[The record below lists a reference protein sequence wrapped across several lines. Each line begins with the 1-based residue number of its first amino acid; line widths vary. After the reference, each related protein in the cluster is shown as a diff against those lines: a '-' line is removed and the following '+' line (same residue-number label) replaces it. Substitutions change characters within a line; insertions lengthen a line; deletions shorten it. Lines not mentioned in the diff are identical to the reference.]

1 MRTLTRMI
9 ILAIICGIA
18 GAVVFGFL
26 EMPHGALLGAVGI
39 FGGLIGGGLLGLVL
53 GLVPLEVWGAV
64 GALMEGL
71 AAIGDCCS
79 IFGVFFLGFA
89 ALIGTLI
96 FSHNFLLSALVS
108 IGTMAALI
116 GVLAV
121 GIWVDRMSHPVG
133 VAGRCKW

>member
-9 ILAIICGIA
+9 ILAIICGII
-18 GAVVFGFL
+18 GAVVFGFI

-39 FGGLIGGGLLGLVL
+39 FGGLIGGGLLGLIL
-53 GLVPLEVWGAV
+53 GLVPPKVWGAL
-64 GALMEGL
+64 GALMDGL

-79 IFGVFFLGFA
+79 IFSVFFLGFA
-89 ALIGTLI
+89 AWIGTLI

-108 IGTMAALI
+108 VGTMAALI

-133 VAGRCKW
+133 VAGWCKW

>member
-9 ILAIICGIA
+9 ILAIICGII
-18 GAVVFGFL
+18 GAVVFGFI

-39 FGGLIGGGLLGLVL
+39 FGGF
-53 GLVPLEVWGAV
+53 
-64 GALMEGL
+64 
-71 AAIGDCCS
+71 IGDCCS
-79 IFGVFFLGFA
+79 SFSVFFLGFA

-108 IGTMAALI
+108 VGTMAALI

-133 VAGRCKW
+133 VAGWCKW